1 MAGRNKMRMIK
12 KECAHKVDPFADHEV
27 DLLGDHQ
34 VDLFADHRMDLFGRS
49 VTLPPYLQL
58 LPLRRQFLP
67 LLRIR

>member
-49 VTLPPYLQL
+49 VTPIPDE
-58 LPLRRQFLP
+58 
-67 LLRIR
+67 